1 MRYEGMVFRPPSEAD
16 SYILQ
21 ATVGCS
27 WNKCTYCAMYRD
39 KSYRV
44 RELSESLEDLDEAG
58 RQIGR
63 RVRKLFVADGDAL
76 SLPVDHWLSIL
87 ERARQVFP
95 RLGQISCYAL
105 ASNLLEKTPAELK
118 QLAENGLRLLYIGP
132 ESGDDITLKRV
143 VKGANVEQHV
153 RAARLAHEAGLQI
166 SMIAMLG
173 VGGTER
179 SEQHA
184 AATADLVTAMDP
196 EYFAA
201 LTTTVLPGTPLGRM
215 QEKGKFELPSI
226 EQMLG
231 ELQIMVAGARPTDA
245 LFRTNHASNYL
256 TLAGRLPAD
265 RDRIVATI
273 DRALN
278 GQIRLR
284 PEWSR
289 GL

>member
-76 SLPVDHWLSIL
+76 SMPMDHWLPVL
-87 ERARQVFP
+87 QRARQVFP
-95 RLGQISCYAL
+95 RLGQVSCYAL
-105 ASNLLEKTPAELK
+105 ASNLLEKSPAELR

-143 VKGANVEQHV
+143 VKGADVEQHLQ
-153 RAARLAHEAGLQI
+153 AARRAHEAGLQI
-166 SMIAMLG
+166 SVIAMLG

-179 SEQHA
+179 SQQHA
-184 AATADLVTAMDP
+184 EATADLITAMDP

-201 LTTTVLPGTPLGRM
+201 LTTTVIPGTPLGRM
-215 QEKGKFELPSI
+215 QEKGRFELPSI

-231 ELQIMVAGARPTDA
+231 ELQIMVAGARPSDA

-273 DRALN
+273 DRALA
-278 GQIRLR
+278 GELRLR